1 MRLIQAQSADFTMTE
16 PIRDNLIAKFDY
28 YATESHELTV
38 LEGERLT
45 LLDNSSLWWK
55 VMNTQGEVG
64 YVPSNYVRSARQNLL
79 SYFMNSL
86 SRKKGNIKSKLTGS
100 TTNEWTSRTVEALS
114 LPQPSTKH
122 NRTNATHVEETLQT
136 LMDGRTNEIPS
147 SGMSNP
153 LNTIVRGSKNGV
165 FYSFNRN
172 SLPSGAILMTET
184 NNRDKNIQVPS
195 DNVPA
200 PSIQIT
206 TPKHS
211 QVTMNA
217 GPTSS
222 SEVLCRVLVSY
233 TACMSD
239 ELSIQA
245 GDRIRVFHK
254 SADGWWFGQLLS
266 NNQNPVIGWFPS
278 SLVVVDSSNVY
289 SSLSHNTLTD
299 IRNDESRTVSTH
311 PTSTSQSI
319 SAPPYATEV
328 SAKERVITLYSFDRN
343 QLEELSFE
351 ANEILEVIERP
362 KLNGEWW
369 RCRNSRGDVG
379 WVPSNHLRLL
389 RSPQLNTPQ
398 HDPQWNGSTEITP
411 PTTQVTLSYGGY
423 EQNSSV
429 TSLQI
434 HSPPVPSDSPNDQ
447 RIDGEA
453 LRLTHALKS
462 PNASRYIRCPWFW
475 GQISR
480 AECEHMLRHFSKPGE
495 FLIRDSHHVSGN
507 LTITVNA
514 GNVNR
519 NFKILVQNGNYHI
532 GWRTFRSIEDLI
544 EHYRRHYIYTTE
556 QERSSLTRPFVHP
569 GLIPLP
575 GSLLPNYT
583 GPLYSPAFRAYETVF
598 NERWDH
604 TRQATMH

>member
-1 MRLIQAQSADFTMTE
+1 MTE
-16 PIRDNLIAKFDY
+16 TIRDNLVAKFDY

-55 VMNTQGEVG
+55 VMNTAGEVG

-79 SYFMNSL
+79 SNFMNSL
-86 SRKKGNIKSKLTGS
+86 SRKKGNNISKLTDS
-100 TTNEWTSRTVEALS
+100 TTNARISRTVEELS
-114 LPQPSTKH
+114 LPQPSTKD
-122 NRTNATHVEETLQT
+122 NRTNATHVEKTLQT
-136 LMDGRTNEIPS
+136 PTDSRTGDIPS
-147 SGMSNP
+147 SMMSTP
-153 LNTIVRGSKNGV
+153 LNTIVRGPKNGV

-172 SLPSGAILMTET
+172 SHPSGTILMTET
-184 NNRDKNIQVPS
+184 NNRDKNLQIPS
-195 DNVPA
+195 DDPPA
-200 PSIQIT
+200 PPIQIT
-206 TPKHS
+206 TPQHS
-211 QVTMNA
+211 QVTLNA

-222 SEVLCRVLVSY
+222 SELLCRVLVSY

-245 GDRIRVFHK
+245 GDRIRVYRK

-266 NNQNPVIGWFPS
+266 NSLNPVIGWFPS
-278 SLVVVDSSNVY
+278 SLVVVDSFNGY

-299 IRNDESRTVSTH
+299 MRNDESRTVSTH
-311 PTSTSQSI
+311 PTSTSQSV
-319 SAPPYATEV
+319 SAPPDATEV
-328 SAKERVITLYSFDRN
+328 SAKERVITLSSFIRN

-362 KLNGEWW
+362 KMNGEWW

-379 WVPSNHLRLL
+379 WAPSNHLRLL
-389 RSPQLNTPQ
+389 RSPQLDTPQ
-398 HDPQWNGSTEITP
+398 NDPQWRGSTEITP
-411 PTTQVTLSYGGY
+411 PTTQVTLSYNGY
-423 EQNSSV
+423 EQNSSA

-434 HSPPVPSDSPNDQ
+434 HSAPVPSDSPNDQ

-462 PNASRYIRCPWFW
+462 PNVSRFIRCPWFW
-475 GQISR
+475 GHISR

-495 FLIRDSHHVSGN
+495 FLIRDSHHMSGN

-532 GWRTFRSIEDLI
+532 GWRTFRSIEELI

-575 GSLLPNYT
+575 GSLVPNYT
-583 GPLYSPAFRAYETVF
+583 GPLYSPDFQAYEAVL

-604 TRQATMH
+604 IRQTTMQ

>member
-1 MRLIQAQSADFTMTE
+1 MSHFRGFNMTE
-16 PIRDNLIAKFDY
+16 PIRDNLVAKFDY

-45 LLDNSSLWWK
+45 LLDDSSLWWK
-55 VMNTQGEVG
+55 VMNTAGEVG
-64 YVPSNYVRSARQNLL
+64 YVPSNYVKSARQNLL
-79 SYFMNSL
+79 SNFMNSL
-86 SRKKGNIKSKLTGS
+86 SRKKGNNRSKLTGF
-100 TTNEWTSRTVEALS
+100 TTTPLASRTIDDLS

-136 LMDGRTNEIPS
+136 PKDSKTGDVPS
-147 SGMSNP
+147 TLMSNP
-153 LNTIVRGSKNGV
+153 LNTIVRGARNGV

-172 SLPSGAILMTET
+172 SHPSGAIPMTET
-184 NNRDKNIQVPS
+184 NNRYKNVRVPL
-195 DNVPA
+195 DDVPA
-200 PSIQIT
+200 PPIQIT
-206 TPKHS
+206 TSQHS
-211 QVTMNA
+211 EVTLNA
-217 GPTSS
+217 GPTFP
-222 SEVLCRVLVSY
+222 SEGLCRVLVSY

-245 GDRIRVFHK
+245 GDRIRVLRK

-266 NNQNPVIGWFPS
+266 NSLNPVVGWFPS
-278 SLVVVDSSNVY
+278 SLVVVDSSNGY

-299 IRNDESRTVSTH
+299 IQNEESHTVSTH
-311 PTSTSQSI
+311 PTSTSQSV

-328 SAKERVITLYSFDRN
+328 STKERVITLHSFNRS

-362 KLNGEWW
+362 KLNGDWW
-369 RCRNSRGDVG
+369 RCRNYRGDVG

-389 RSPQLNTPQ
+389 RSPQLNTPL
-398 HDPQWNGSTEITP
+398 HSEQWGTSSEITP
-411 PTTQVTLSYGGY
+411 PTTQVTLSYDGH
-423 EQNSSV
+423 EQNSSA

-434 HSPPVPSDSPNDQ
+434 HPPPVPSDSPNDQ

-462 PNASRYIRCPWFW
+462 PNANRYIKCPWFW

-519 NFKILVQNGNYHI
+519 NFKILVQNGKYHI

-575 GSLLPNYT
+575 GSLVPNYT
-583 GPLYSPAFRAYETVF
+583 VPLYSPAFRAYETVF
-598 NERWDH
+598 NERWNH
-604 TRQATMH
+604 TRQATMQ